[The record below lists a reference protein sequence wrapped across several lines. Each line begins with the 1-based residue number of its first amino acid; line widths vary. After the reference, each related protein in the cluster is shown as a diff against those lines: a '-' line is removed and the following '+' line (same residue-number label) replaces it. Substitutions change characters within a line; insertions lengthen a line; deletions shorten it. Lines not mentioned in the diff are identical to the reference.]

1 MFAKD
6 EQGAVKA
13 LQSNFN
19 GVGDMIVPGDGDG
32 TEPRAKVTD
41 AQNSIYEQPNN
52 KIIFQD
58 LAGDGDVGTPD
69 ESSASA
75 ENESDSDE
83 SDGE

>member
-6 EQGAVKA
+6 DAGAVKSV
-13 LQSNFN
+13 QSTFN

-32 TEPRAKVTD
+32 TEPRAKATEV
-41 AQNSIYEQPNN
+41 QNSIYEQPNN

-58 LAGDGDVGTPD
+58 ISGSQDLATP
-69 ESSASA
+69 EAP
-75 ENESDSDE
+75 E